1 MNTETEPEKQIIEIF
16 FFKYQNMNEFLGELY
31 TAVHSMSTYI
41 LYAFSISKNTAM
53 TVSLQIWAFLMSD
66 SRQALHPL

>member
-53 TVSLQIWAFLMSD
+53 TVSLQI
-66 SRQALHPL
+66 